1 MPSLMLKCW
10 WLRACMHTRGCLC
23 CFVLAETSIM
33 SHATMHQWSINDAP
47 LLHSKTKALAALHP
61 QYKRWLRPHT
71 GCPNF
76 FF

>member
-47 LLHSKTKALAALHP
+47 LLHSKTKSLAALRAQH
-61 QYKRWLRPHT
+61 KGHGRPRQDA
-71 GCPNF
+71 PF
-76 FF
+76 LF